1 VDPSAIRCR
10 HSQPRRHGN
19 PGKREVWRVIQAEKR
34 ELNLRWIFKDK
45 LGREFIARWSF
56 KEDCNGT

>member
-1 VDPSAIRCR
+1 MVILEGEKCGGLYKLKER
-10 HSQPRRHGN
+10 N
-19 PGKREVWRVIQAEKR
+19 PVRGG
-34 ELNLRWIFKDK
+34 FKDK